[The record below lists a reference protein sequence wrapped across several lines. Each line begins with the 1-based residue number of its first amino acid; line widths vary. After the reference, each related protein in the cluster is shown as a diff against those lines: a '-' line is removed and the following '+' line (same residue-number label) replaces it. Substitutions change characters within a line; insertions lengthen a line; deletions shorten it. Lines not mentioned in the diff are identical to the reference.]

1 MASEPDT
8 QSSRPGKSDSPW
20 FVFKSIAA
28 DGSWSVGI
36 AQGTPDTSAVMVLAE
51 GLSREQAVN
60 VARAE
65 SLKV

>member
-1 MASEPDT
+1 MASATDT
-8 QSSRPGKSDSPW
+8 HRGDSGKSDPPW

-36 AQGTPDTSAVMVLAE
+36 AQGTPDTSAVMVIAE
-51 GLSREQAVN
+51 GLSREQAIN